1 MKGSYEQ
8 RPPTEDGK
16 EPEIVIRKQIKTESD
31 VLEYVEYKMR
41 CRGNQFLEY
50 EFSANNLDQFN
61 GFTIKI
67 VMSSTNQAYPPRFKD
82 LRGIAIR

>member
-50 EFSANNLDQFN
+50 E
-61 GFTIKI
+61 KE
-67 VMSSTNQAYPPRFKD
+67 K
-82 LRGIAIR
+82 